1 MIRSDEH
8 LIFLLLCSCAIA
20 EYVVSI
26 FNNLTKWLLIDFYL
40 FGEFNLN
47 YLLIG
52 MSCSATIANIIKEDR
67 LTPVMKQYEPLL
79 NISLVIVIVN
89 LGMPLDY
96 RLIAGAGVFTAVYI
110 LSRAAGRNRSVA
122 GSGHPGIH
130 QRRPTVW
137 NIKNIIDVLTRNR

>member
-20 EYVVSI
+20 EFSV
-26 FNNLTKWLLIDFYL
+26 FNDLTKWLLIDFYL

-52 MSCSATIANIIKEDR
+52 MSYSATITNIIKEDR
-67 LTPVMKQYEPLL
+67 LAPVMKQYEPLL

-122 GSGHPGIH
+122 GSGHF
-130 QRRPTVW
+130 
-137 NIKNIIDVLTRNR
+137 RNNCFCCHYQ

>member
-8 LIFLLLCSCAIA
+8 QIFLLLCSCAIA
-20 EYVVSI
+20 EHVVSV
-26 FNNLTKWLLIDFYL
+26 FNDLTKWLLIDFYL
-40 FGEFNLN
+40 FGEFKLN

-52 MSCSATIANIIKEDR
+52 MSYSATIANIIKEDR
-67 LTPVMKQYEPLL
+67 LAPVMKQYEPLL

-122 GSGHPGIH
+122 GSGHF
-130 QRRPTVW
+130 
-137 NIKNIIDVLTRNR
+137 RNNCFCCHYQ